1 MTARTLSLFALA
13 FGCAPAAL
21 KPGPVPERIAVA
33 PKNPLLFGKGA
44 RQQLAVTAYFAGG
57 SSADVT
63 AASRFVAGNGK
74 VAAVREGAI
83 VALAD
88 GASQVHVSY
97 AGLTASTTAL
107 VQNAGKPVPLSF
119 AGDIMPV
126 LTKLG
131 CNGGSCHGSLNGQN
145 GFKLSL
151 FGYDPDADFEMIAR
165 AHDGRRLDRQ
175 NPEMSLLLAKPAFA
189 VAHGG
194 GKLLRKGSA
203 DYQALLEW
211 IAAGAV
217 RDAATERR
225 IASLRVHP
233 ASQVL
238 YGKDSRS
245 RLLVTA
251 KYSDGTEGDVTHL
264 VGFTSND
271 DSIVKVSPSGEL
283 NSLRGGETAVVVRG
297 PGVTAGATVGVVLEK
312 REFPPV
318 AERNFIDRHIQAK
331 LRALSIPPSE
341 PCDDATFLRRA
352 FLDIAGIIPSAAEA
366 RRFLE
371 DSSPDK
377 RARLVD
383 ELLRRPEYADY
394 WAVYWGDHLSN
405 TRQLLYN
412 KGPYTFTQWLYK
424 AFRSNMPYDEFA
436 RRLLA
441 SSGNMYAAP
450 ATSFYPLMRKPLDL
464 AAMTS
469 QLFLGVS
476 IECARCHNH
485 PLEKWTQD
493 DFNGMAAFF
502 SQVRYKGA
510 GPRNNERVLYAD
522 FEREFQHPDTKKTYW
537 PKPLG
542 GPVMAIPAMEN
553 GEYNDRREAL
563 AKWLTSPYN
572 PYFARAIVNR
582 MWRNFMG
589 RDFVEPVDDF
599 RVTNPP
605 TNEALLEEL
614 ARDFVTHGYDLHHLI
629 RRIAA
634 SAAYQLSSVP
644 NRWNKADTMAYSRYY
659 PKRLS
664 AEQLLDS
671 ISLATGV
678 PEEYKS
684 LYPGTRATQVPD
696 PEIES
701 YFLEV
706 FDRPSR
712 QLICERKNTPTLNQ
726 ALHLVSGESLQKK
739 IAGEQG
745 VLRKLLLGRRSPA
758 EIVEELYLGTVS
770 RLPDAG
776 ERKLAEDA
784 VRKAGDAGK
793 GLEDVFWALL
803 SSKEFLFNH

>member
-1 MTARTLSLFALA
+1 MTARVLLLFLLALSGSA
-13 FGCAPAAL
+13 AP
-21 KPGPVPERIAVA
+21 VRIAVA
-33 PKNPLLFGKGA
+33 PKNPLLFGKAA
-44 RQQLAVTAYFAGG
+44 RQKLAVTAYFAGG
-57 SSADVT
+57 SSLDVT
-63 AASRFVAGNGK
+63 AASQFASANGK
-74 VAAVREGAI
+74 VAAVRDGI
-83 VALAD
+83 IIALAN
-88 GASQVHVSY
+88 GASTIHVSY
-97 AGLTASTTAL
+97 AGLTASTIAL
-107 VQNAGKPVPLSF
+107 VQQADAPMPLSF
-119 AGDIMPV
+119 SGDIMPV

-131 CNGGSCHGSLNGQN
+131 CNGGSCHGALNGQN

-151 FGYDPDADFEMIAR
+151 FGYDPDADYEMIAR
-165 AHDGRRLDRQ
+165 LHDGRRLDRQ
-175 NPEMSLLLAKPAFA
+175 HPEKSLLLAKPAFE
-189 VAHGG
+189 VPHGG

-203 DYQALLEW
+203 DYQALMDW
-211 IAAGAV
+211 IAGGALQ
-217 RDAATERR
+217 DAARERR
-225 IASLRVHP
+225 ITALRVLP
-233 ASQVL
+233 ASHVL
-238 YGKDSRS
+238 YGKDSKN

-264 VGFTSND
+264 VGFASND

-283 NSLRGGETAVVVRG
+283 TALRGGETSIVVRG
-297 PGVTAGATVGVVLEK
+297 PGVTAGATVGVVQEK
-312 REFPPV
+312 REFPPM
-318 AERNFIDRHIQAK
+318 AEMNFIDRHIQSK

-352 FLDIAGIIPSAAEA
+352 FLDIIGIIPTAAEA
-366 RRFLE
+366 RRYLE
-371 DSSPDK
+371 DPSPDK
-377 RARLVD
+377 RARLVGD
-383 ELLRRPEYADY
+383 LLRRPEYADY

-436 RRLLA
+436 RQLLA
-441 SSGNMYAAP
+441 SSGNMYGSP
-450 ATSFYPLMRKPLDL
+450 ATSFYPLMRKSLDL

-510 GPRNNERVLYAD
+510 GPRNNERVLYVD
-522 FEREFQHPDTKKTYW
+522 FEREFQHPDTKKAYW

-553 GEYNDRREAL
+553 GEYVDRREAL
-563 AKWLTSPYN
+563 ARWLTSSEN

-589 RDFVEPVDDF
+589 RGFVEPVDDF

-605 TNEALLEEL
+605 TNEPLLEEL
-614 ARDFVTHGYDLHHLI
+614 ARDFTAHGYDLHHLI
-629 RRIAA
+629 RRITA
-634 SAAYQLSSVP
+634 SSTYQLSSAP
-644 NRWNKADTMAYSRYY
+644 NRWNKVDTMAYSRYY

-671 ISLATGV
+671 VSLATGV

-684 LYPGTRATQVPD
+684 LYPGTRAMQVPD

-712 QLICERKNTPTLNQ
+712 QLICERKNAPTLNQ

-739 IAGEQG
+739 ISGDKG
-745 VLRKLLLGRRSPA
+745 VLRKLLAARRSTV

-770 RLPDAG
+770 RLPDAA
-776 ERKLAEDA
+776 ERKLAEEA
-784 VRKAGDAGK
+784 VRKAGDTGK